1 MDRVRIFRVWRYAVF
16 LLCVGIWVAG
26 IATVH
31 GARLFHHPVSYHL
44 RNQCGKSRALSN
56 ARKRLRERAR
66 QNKHLV
72 RMAKNRSKVKARVKN
87 FSDRSNWRMSGVSG
101 F

>member
-1 MDRVRIFRVWRYAVF
+1 MDRVRIFRVLRYAVF
-16 LLCVGIWVAG
+16 LLCVGIWPAG

-31 GARLFHHPVSYHL
+31 GARLFRHPVRHHL
-44 RNQCGKSRALSN
+44 RVQCNKSHAFSN

-72 RMAKNRSKVKARVKN
+72 RMTKNRSKVKARVKN